1 LEAEYHI
8 PVLLNKVI
16 EIFKSTEFR
25 NPVFF
30 DGTLGGGSYTEA
42 ILSEIPDSTVIAV
55 DKDIN
60 AISFSKNRLKKF
72 GSRVKFFNSSFAEIR
87 SLVKQAGFDSL
98 SGIVL
103 DLGLSS
109 YQLEAEDGFSFMK
122 DTPID
127 MRADKRKELTAE
139 KVLNENSPEDLEEMF
154 LKYGEI
160 YNPAEFV
167 RNIISARRN
176 KPISTTNDLLKII
189 ESSFNIKGRAR
200 IKLIAKIF
208 QALRIFINNEIE
220 DLQNLLNT
228 SLDILNHGGI
238 IIVVSYHS
246 LEDRSVK
253 NFFKDNSRE
262 QKKSK
267 YSRGEANP
275 KPVLQLL
282 TKKPVIPVE
291 QEIRHNPRSRSAKL
305 RAAMR
310 I

>member
-1 LEAEYHI
+1 
-8 PVLLNKVI
+8 
-16 EIFKSTEFR
+16 
-25 NPVFF
+25 
-30 DGTLGGGSYTEA
+30 
-42 ILSEIPDSTVIAV
+42 
-55 DKDIN
+55 
-60 AISFSKNRLKKF
+60 
-72 GSRVKFFNSSFAEIR
+72 
-87 SLVKQAGFDSL
+87 
-98 SGIVL
+98 
-103 DLGLSS
+103 
-109 YQLEAEDGFSFMK
+109 
-122 DTPID
+122 